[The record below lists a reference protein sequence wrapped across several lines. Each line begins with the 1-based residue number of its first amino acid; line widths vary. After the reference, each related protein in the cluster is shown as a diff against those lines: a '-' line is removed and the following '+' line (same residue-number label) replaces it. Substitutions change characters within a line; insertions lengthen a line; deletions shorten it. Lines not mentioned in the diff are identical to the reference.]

1 MTDIGKTVDSF
12 RRGAFDLDCTKMVL
26 CQRKEGGGKF
36 EGRGY
41 VRQDEAGAL
50 VFKVYVDN
58 KENAPPSAIVEMLTR
73 GASGTVVGDDE
84 LYDLTA
90 TSVDGTSWKAVRI
103 AGLHR
108 NWNMQD
114 DTGVLSGS
122 LHSIVAGPML
132 PPAEPHLLRLHFFEE
147 YELPLHLWSPD
158 EDRTPQGMVR
168 DRAEFAACGAQFN
181 VTSRRGSG
189 DTVVDVA
196 ADAAFPPAF
205 DLRIQEALQYIT
217 GKSAIWRARLETC
230 QGMFILELASP
241 RPKAARTQFDPPIS
255 PATIEFHSHT
265 WVLFERFLSYVV
277 KNTDTTSDSY
287 HWNSVAYHL
296 YMARESTSASIDA
309 WAVGVSVAV
318 EALASLVKLPVNP
331 GADGSWANFRT
342 RALKWLEEQP
352 DFSEGVKIRAQGLI
366 GASADTGV
374 KQTLRE
380 LAEMGDVDKRC
391 VDAWSKLRHRH
402 VHPNLADLR
411 VPGTAEYRALF
422 KLLLQV
428 GMLLHQLTFHLIGYQ
443 GPFTEYGRVWVGS
456 RKYPLLESEE
466 GGADVSR
473 SSS

>member
-41 VRQDEAGAL
+41 VRQDEAGTL

-103 AGLHR
+103 AGLR
-108 NWNMQD
+108 PNWDMEK

-122 LHSIVAGPML
+122 LYSIVAGPML

-147 YELPLHLWSPD
+147 YELPLNRWSPD

-181 VTSRRGSG
+181 VKSRRGFG
-189 DTVVDVA
+189 DTVVEVI
-196 ADAAFPPAF
+196 ADTAFPPAF
-205 DLRIQEALQYIT
+205 DLRIQEALQYVT
-217 GKSAIWRARLETC
+217 GRSAMWRARLETC
-230 QGMFILELASP
+230 QGMVSLALASP
-241 RPKAARTQFDPPIS
+241 RRKAARPQVNPPLAPGS
-255 PATIEFHSHT
+255 IEFHRHS
-265 WVLFERFLSYVV
+265 WSLFERFLTYVIE
-277 KNTDTTSDSY
+277 NTDASGGKQ
-287 HWNSVAYHL
+287 HWNAVAYHL
-296 YMARESTSASIDA
+296 YIARESTSPSIDA

-318 EALASLVKLPVNP
+318 EALASLAKLPVNP
-331 GADGSWANFRT
+331 GADGGWADFRT

-352 DFSEGVKIRAQGLI
+352 DFSEGVRKRAQGLI
-366 GASADTGV
+366 GSSADKGV

-380 LAEMGDVDKRC
+380 LAEMGHVDKRY
-391 VDAWSKLRHRH
+391 VDAWGKVRHRH
-402 VHPNLADLR
+402 VHPNLADLQLPDAADYQ
-411 VPGTAEYRALF
+411 VLF
-422 KLLLQV
+422 DRLQWV
-428 GMLLHQLTFHLIGYQ
+428 GMLLHQLTFHLIGYE
-443 GPFTEYGRVWVGS
+443 GPITEYGRGGLRS
-456 RKYPLLESEE
+456 RQYPLLESEE
-466 GGADVSR
+466 DWDDACRGSF
-473 SSS
+473 